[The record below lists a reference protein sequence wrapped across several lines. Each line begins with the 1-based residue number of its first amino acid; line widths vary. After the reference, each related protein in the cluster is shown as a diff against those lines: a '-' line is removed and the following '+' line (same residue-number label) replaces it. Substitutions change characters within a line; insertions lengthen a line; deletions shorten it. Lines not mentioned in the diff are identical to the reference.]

1 MRAISLVNCISCYS
15 YNIQNKSIF
24 NIALHILVYDSKTP
38 SKFKT
43 PSMDLK
49 CKLYKKITS
58 VAPHFDKSK
67 AGSGE
72 SFAYQTKV
80 NLTWLYIKYFTE
92 YNLTQNVNYNWRIY
106 WVHLGS
112 VE

>member
-24 NIALHILVYDSKTP
+24 NIALHILVYDSKTS

-67 AGSGE
+67 SGSGE

-112 VE
+112 VA